1 MTDKFRPAEHERH
14 TQLWRDLMR
23 HIEARIA
30 ELRQRN
36 DADQDDRA
44 TASLRGRIAELKALL
59 ALDKPDPTQT

>member
-23 HIEARIA
+23 HVEDRIA

-36 DADQDDRA
+36 DADQDERT
-44 TASLRGRIAELKALL
+44 TAALRGRIAELKALL
-59 ALDKPDPTQT
+59 ALDKPTP